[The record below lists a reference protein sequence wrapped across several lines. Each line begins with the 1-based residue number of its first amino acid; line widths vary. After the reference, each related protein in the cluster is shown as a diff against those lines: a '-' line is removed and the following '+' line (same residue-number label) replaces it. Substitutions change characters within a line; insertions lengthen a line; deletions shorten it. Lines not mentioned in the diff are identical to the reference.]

1 LFWFFFQLKKQTKP
15 VLGGFGLF
23 FFDTLSV
30 SLRILSLLIF
40 LYLLKFLKKLLTN
53 ILVLNLII
61 LLFTFCF
68 SNFFLFFLGFEL
80 SLIPILILI
89 LGWGSTPERLTA
101 SSYLLIY
108 TLTFSIPFLALLI
121 NLYQKEEVLS
131 FGVLINIFKE
141 TVFSSIDWIMF
152 FWVLCF
158 FVKVP
163 IYGLHLW
170 LAKAHVEAPVFG
182 SILLA
187 SILLKLGLYGL
198 VRSFLFWKFK
208 HREIKNV
215 FIIFLLI
222 GLVLTGFICFRQI
235 DIKSLIAYSSI
246 QHMMLGVLG
255 LTTFS
260 SLKVLGIT
268 LVAIFH
274 GFISCS
280 LFFGFNVIYYFSK
293 TRNIVLNFG
302 LLKIFPLLMAFWF
315 ICLALNSGIPPSGN
329 FFFRK
334 FFWYFPFVNFEF
346 EVFPF

>member
-1 LFWFFFQLKKQTKP
+1 MKVLRNQVKFFLLQYF
-15 VLGGFGLF
+15 VF

-280 LFFGFNVIYYFSK
+280 LFFW
-293 TRNIVLNFG
+293 L
-302 LLKIFPLLMAFWF
+302 
-315 ICLALNSGIPPSGN
+315 
-329 FFFRK
+329 
-334 FFWYFPFVNFEF
+334 
-346 EVFPF
+346 

>member
-1 LFWFFFQLKKQTKP
+1 
-15 VLGGFGLF
+15 LF
-23 FFDTLSV
+23 F
-30 SLRILSLLIF
+30 I
-40 LYLLKFLKKLLTN
+40 
-53 ILVLNLII
+53 
-61 LLFTFCF
+61 
-68 SNFFLFFLGFEL
+68 GFEL

-101 SSYLLIY
+101 TSYLLMY
-108 TLTFSIPFLALLI
+108 TLIFSIPFMALLI

-131 FGVLINIFKE
+131 FGILVNIFKE
-141 TVFSSIDWIMF
+141 TVFSRIDWIMF
-152 FWVLCF
+152 FWLLCF

-187 SILLKLGLYGL
+187 AILLKLGLYGL
-198 VRSFLFWKFK
+198 IRRFLFWNFN
-208 HREIKNV
+208 HNTVKNI

-260 SLKVLGIT
+260 SLKVLGLT
-268 LVAIFH
+268 LVAVFH

-280 LFFGFNVIYYFSK
+280 LFFGFKVIYYFSK
-293 TRNIVLNFG
+293 TRKIILNFG
-302 LLKIFPLLMAFWF
+302 LLKIFPLLMLFWF
-315 ICLALNSGIPPSGN
+315 ICLTLNSGIPPSGN
-329 FFFRK
+329 FLSEIFFNLFNLWILNLKFSIFNNKHTFIWLVFDFSLYFFIPRK
-334 FFWYFPFVNFEF
+334 EKNFS
-346 EVFPF
+346 